1 MTVSLSSFHSFNTT
15 QSAVPAKV
23 APKSHQVSQAYTAP
37 QIQFGAGNDDLWSFL
52 QKAADK
58 AGVVGKQVL
67 ETAQQFG
74 TDVLKD
80 PKKALQD
87 YGENKLVYQPT
98 AGGLIP
104 AKVSLEQV
112 QDAELRVKIQEVTFN
127 TSDNVKIHGWYVAP
141 KPGQHT
147 ILYSHGNGGTIG
159 IRGPI
164 IKLFTDAGYGM
175 LAYDYR
181 GFGNSEGSPSEAGLY
196 KDQEAATNFLRDV
209 KNTPFK
215 QQILLGESIGG
226 AIAIDAASKNN
237 YRMLVTLSTFTSLP
251 EVAGSLFK
259 NVPGIS
265 DLTKKFLP
273 QIIQQQYPS
282 FSKLDTVVS
291 PTLIVHGTADEL
303 VPYEMSNR
311 LYEKLEKR
319 PNGDAIT
326 DHLEVGGADHNNV
339 LGVASTDIL
348 TAMKN
353 LENKTLL
360 MYPGDPQF

>member
-1 MTVSLSSFHSFNTT
+1 MIVSSFAPSNTSLASST
-15 QSAVPAKV
+15 AIGLKTSPAI
-23 APKSHQVSQAYTAP
+23 SHT
-37 QIQFGAGNDDLWSFL
+37 
-52 QKAADK
+52 QKAPDLQFSASGDDIWGFLKNAADQ
-58 AGVVGKQVL
+58 AGLVGKKVL
-67 ETAQQFG
+67 ETAQQIG
-74 TDVLKD
+74 TDVLND
-80 PKKALQD
+80 PKKALQE
-87 YGENKLVYQPT
+87 YGENKLIYQPT
-98 AGGLIP
+98 VNGLIP
-104 AKVSLEQV
+104 AKVSLDQV
-112 QDAELRVKIQEVTFN
+112 QDAELQRKIEEVTFK

-181 GFGNSEGSPSEAGLY
+181 GYGNSEGSPNEPGLY
-196 KDQEAATNFLRDV
+196 KDQEAATNFLRDA
-209 KNTPFK
+209 KNTPFT

-226 AIAIDAASKNN
+226 AMAIDAASKNN

-251 EVAGSLFK
+251 EVAGSLYK
-259 NVPGIS
+259 NVPGLS
-265 DLTKKFLP
+265 DITKKVLP
-273 QIIQQQYPS
+273 QIIQQQFPS
-282 FSKLDTVVS
+282 YSKLDSVVS
-291 PTLIVHGTADEL
+291 PTLVIHGSADEL

-326 DHLEVGGADHNNV
+326 HHLEAVNAGHNNV
-339 LGVASTDIL
+339 LPFAAQEVL

-353 LENKTLL
+353 LENKTRF